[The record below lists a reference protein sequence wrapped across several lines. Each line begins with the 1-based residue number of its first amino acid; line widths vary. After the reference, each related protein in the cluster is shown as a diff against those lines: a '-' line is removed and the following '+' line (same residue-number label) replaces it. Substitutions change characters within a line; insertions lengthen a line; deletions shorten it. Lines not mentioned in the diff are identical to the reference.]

1 MAHDLRKIDTGLLRF
16 QNDPPQGCPGQQ
28 VPKCGMC
35 PWFDLIM
42 QIPAYLVNEHYDD
55 RYFDV
60 VNAIEEAKHIFFRGT
75 GIMDILSATGQGRK
89 EFRIGETG
97 FGAGRLLI
105 ALMDFLDNCGIRDT
119 SITFNSVEL
128 HPVTSERMA
137 AILGGFRTEAGPLID
152 LLVRTYSHVEIS
164 RPGWHRIQLTR
175 PFGTLTLNLWI
186 GEALEMVH
194 ALTIPCDAWFLDG
207 HGPKKN
213 PAMWRH
219 ELLMAIGEKTV
230 TGGACATYTVA
241 GAVRRGLIA
250 AGFSVEQRPGFGGK
264 KAVLKGLKL

>member
-1 MAHDLRKIDTGLLRF
+1 MK
-16 QNDPPQGCPGQQ
+16 
-28 VPKCGMC
+28 
-35 PWFDLIM
+35 
-42 QIPAYLVNEHYDD
+42 IPAYLVNEHYDD

-60 VNAIEEAKHIFFRGT
+60 VNAIEEAKHIFFRDT
-75 GIMDILSATGQGRK
+75 GFMDKLSAAGPARK
-89 EFRIGETG
+89 DLRIGETG

-105 ALMDFLDNCGIRDT
+105 ALMDFLDDCGITD
-119 SITFNSVEL
+119 ITITYNSVEL
-128 HPVTSERMA
+128 HPVTFERMA
-137 AILGGFRTEAGPLID
+137 SILGGFRTEVGPLID
-152 LLVRTYSHVEIS
+152 LLVRTYSRIDIS
-164 RPGWHRIQLTR
+164 IPGWRRMHLTR
-175 PFGTLTLNLWI
+175 PFGILTLNLWI

-213 PAMWRH
+213 PDMWRH

-230 TGGACATYTVA
+230 TGGICATYTVA

-264 KAVLKGLKL
+264 KSVLKGLKL

>member
-1 MAHDLRKIDTGLLRF
+1 
-16 QNDPPQGCPGQQ
+16 
-28 VPKCGMC
+28 V
-35 PWFDLIM
+35 
-42 QIPAYLVNEHYDD
+42 QIPPYLVNEHYDD

-75 GIMDILSATGQGRK
+75 GIMDILSAKGPGRK

-105 ALMDFLDNCGIRDT
+105 ALMDFLDNCGITDIA
-119 SITFNSVEL
+119 ITYNSVEL
-128 HPVTSERMA
+128 HPVTSDRMA
-137 AILGGFRTEAGPLID
+137 SILGGFRTEVGPLID
-152 LLVRTYSHVEIS
+152 LLVRTYSRVEIS
-164 RPGWHRIQLTR
+164 RPGWHRMQLTR
-175 PFGTLTLNLWI
+175 PFGILTLNLWI

-230 TGGACATYTVA
+230 TGGTCATYTVA

-250 AGFSVEQRPGFGGK
+250 AGFSWSSALVLAGK
-264 KAVLKGLKL
+264 NRYSRG

>member
-1 MAHDLRKIDTGLLRF
+1 
-16 QNDPPQGCPGQQ
+16 
-28 VPKCGMC
+28 
-35 PWFDLIM
+35 M
-42 QIPAYLVNEHYDD
+42 QIPIYLVNEHYDD

-75 GIMDILSATGQGRK
+75 GLMEKLSATVPGEK

-97 FGAGRLLI
+97 FGSGRLLI
-105 ALMDFLDNCGIRDT
+105 ALMDFLDDCGITDIA
-119 SITFNSVEL
+119 ITYNSVEL

-137 AILGGFRTEAGPLID
+137 SILSGFRTEVGPLID
-152 LLVRTYSHVEIS
+152 LLVRKYSRVEIS
-164 RPGWHRIQLTR
+164 RPGWHRIRLTR
-175 PFGTLTLNLWI
+175 PFGILTLNLWI

-194 ALTIPCDAWFLDG
+194 TLTIPCDVWFLDG

-213 PAMWRH
+213 PSIWRN

-230 TGGACATYTVA
+230 TGGTCATYTVA

-264 KAVLKGLKL
+264 KSVLKGLKL